1 MQVLLSC
8 GVQDLPTD
16 AAEINEIGFTA
27 EDIGDYLYD
36 VLSKYNKEFD
46 CIEFIVGDNASVNRL
61 LANRIKEWLLKNK
74 NIRRTIPLIGCA
86 SHKLNL
92 AVQSL
97 YSHGT
102 PEHEVVEKVHRLM
115 IELGTLKNR
124 MKLATQSPLS
134 PIKRND
140 TRWGSVFAMLKRY
153 LEFYDKLPKCEFS
166 RYTRSLF
173 LSVEDHYVIEE
184 LVATLHRCERTSQF
198 LQSEDAKEV
207 NILSTRVAFDILL
220 KDVPQLS
227 TYLAADASIVHCPA
241 FESAV
246 VKLQSGDDQLSAE
259 EVNAVEIFKIQ
270 DNSALSSTAPDEV
283 RSFQDEMRL
292 AVEARK
298 ASKGQGKGYRSTFHI
313 SPTSNIVERLFSRAG
328 IVMSPLRRHMD
339 PSTLEMLLMLR
350 VNKHM
355 WSEETL
361 QNIIDMNK
369 AAARDAAIDRSKR
382 KRNSGAD
389 LVVLDDENSD

>member
-1 MQVLLSC
+1 M
-8 GVQDLPTD
+8 
-16 AAEINEIGFTA
+16 
-27 EDIGDYLYD
+27 
-36 VLSKYNKEFD
+36 
-46 CIEFIVGDNASVNRL
+46 
-61 LANRIKEWLLKNK
+61 
-74 NIRRTIPLIGCA
+74 
-86 SHKLNL
+86 
-92 AVQSL
+92 
-97 YSHGT
+97 
-102 PEHEVVEKVHRLM
+102 
-115 IELGTLKNR
+115 
-124 MKLATQSPLS
+124 
-134 PIKRND
+134 
-140 TRWGSVFAMLKRY
+140 
-153 LEFYDKLPKCEFS
+153 
-166 RYTRSLF
+166 F